1 MQLPDSFSHLLMT
14 GKGQAAEPL
23 TVNLN
28 LLAAA
33 LYTNTFN
40 SRNGQACY
48 HNHAMSILTGQLC
61 IAVADLQEFSST
73 AGHTLKLCWV
83 DMQEKK
89 SN

>member
-1 MQLPDSFSHLLMT
+1 MT

-48 HNHAMSILTGQLC
+48 LNHVVSSLARQRCRT
-61 IAVADLQEFSST
+61 AVDLQELSLS
-73 AGHTLKLCWV
+73 AGHTLKLC
-83 DMQEKK
+83 
-89 SN
+89 